1 MQNWCV
7 GHVAILR
14 TDCVSGRGQTMG
26 LLWSMVSAFFS
37 LPLLKVWMELSK
49 AARPPPAP
57 LEEDRGGGGQ
67 EDESC
72 KGGGGG
78 GGGGGG
84 AGAVWDPGYETSIN
98 RRKC

>member
-57 LEEDRGGGGQ
+57 LEEDRGGGQ

>member
-1 MQNWCV
+1 
-7 GHVAILR
+7 
-14 TDCVSGRGQTMG
+14 
-26 LLWSMVSAFFS
+26 
-37 LPLLKVWMELSK
+37 MELSK

-84 AGAVWDPGYETSIN
+84 AGAVWDPKDTVRMEHALWLMGEWG
-98 RRKC
+98 RRGMWAGN